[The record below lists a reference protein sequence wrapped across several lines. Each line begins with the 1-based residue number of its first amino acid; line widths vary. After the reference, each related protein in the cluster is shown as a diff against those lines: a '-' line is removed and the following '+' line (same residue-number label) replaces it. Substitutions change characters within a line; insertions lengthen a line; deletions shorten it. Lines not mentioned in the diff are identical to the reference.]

1 MLGDMS
7 ETRAGFRIIM
17 VFFLQAAASGGLF
30 ARIPDVQTKL
40 GLGEA
45 ELGFVLMAL
54 PVGSFAVFPFAGWAN
69 DRFGTRIIII
79 WAVVL
84 LAFMP
89 LIFALAPSPLWAAMA
104 LFFIGASFSFS
115 NVTMNVEA
123 DRVEASLGRLIMNR
137 CHGFWSFGFLVASLF
152 GAMARAWEVPPWV
165 QFALVFPLVAAAV
178 AWLVVPMNQA
188 PPRNPGQAEAR
199 IKLPLPSRATFGILA
214 FGFGGSM
221 VHGATNNWSV
231 IYMRDLFDAPDWLDA
246 MTIPAFLIALTG
258 GRMVADR
265 LIERFGHRP
274 MAIASVLVAIA
285 GLANVLI
292 AGGVLH
298 GLFGF
303 MLMGLGTAAHYPMM
317 ATAAGRLTDRPAAE
331 NMAAVT
337 MTMAIGML
345 AVPGVMGLAADAV
358 GIRLAFLVLVPFLL
372 LSFASID
379 FIAKAQ
385 LRR

>member
-1 MLGDMS
+1 
-7 ETRAGFRIIM
+7 
-17 VFFLQAAASGGLF
+17 
-30 ARIPDVQTKL
+30 
-40 GLGEA
+40 
-45 ELGFVLMAL
+45 
-54 PVGSFAVFPFAGWAN
+54 
-69 DRFGTRIIII
+69 
-79 WAVVL
+79 
-84 LAFMP
+84 
-89 LIFALAPSPLWAAMA
+89 
-104 LFFIGASFSFS
+104 
-115 NVTMNVEA
+115 
-123 DRVEASLGRLIMNR
+123 
-137 CHGFWSFGFLVASLF
+137 
-152 GAMARAWEVPPWV
+152 
-165 QFALVFPLVAAAV
+165 
-178 AWLVVPMNQA
+178 
-188 PPRNPGQAEAR
+188 
-199 IKLPLPSRATFGILA
+199 
-214 FGFGGSM
+214 
-221 VHGATNNWSV
+221 
-231 IYMRDLFDAPDWLDA
+231 
-246 MTIPAFLIALTG
+246 
-258 GRMVADR
+258 
-265 LIERFGHRP
+265 

-379 FIAKAQ
+379 FIAKVQ